1 MDVTKAVQTQRTIRA
16 FKPQAVPEVTIREV
30 IELAKLAPS
39 NGNTQPWHIVVVS
52 GDAKEQL
59 KAAIRKEI
67 EEGIKP
73 YPVFPPG
80 GSGLKGVYKDRQ
92 RACGFKYYASMD
104 VDRADGPGREALMM
118 RNYDFFGAPHAAFLS
133 YPGTMNRANAIDMG
147 IFLQNLLLLFVERG
161 IQGCPQGA
169 LATYPGPVK
178 ELLPIP
184 EENAILCGLSFGY
197 PDYDAQINSAKM
209 TREPFEN
216 FADIVST
223 LTT

>member
-16 FKPQAVPEVTIREV
+16 FKPEAVPEVTIREV

-147 IFLQNLLLLFVERG
+147 IFLQNLLLL
-161 IQGCPQGA
+161 
-169 LATYPGPVK
+169 K
-178 ELLPIP
+178 H
-184 EENAILCGLSFGY
+184 
-197 PDYDAQINSAKM
+197 
-209 TREPFEN
+209 
-216 FADIVST
+216 
-223 LTT
+223 